1 MAQRELARAVDP
13 GMTTIAAR
21 RPCFDTGAMSTG
33 SHLRITE
40 GGLDDERVI
49 ALLAKHHAVNHEVT
63 PPESVHVFD
72 LDRLRASDIS
82 FWCAW
87 DGDTLVGVGALK
99 RIDAEHGEVK
109 SMHTV
114 ASSRRG
120 GVGSALLAHI
130 IASARAMGL
139 RRLSLET
146 GSFEFFRPAVALY
159 AKFGFREC
167 EPFGE
172 YVADPNSTFM
182 TLAL

>member
-1 MAQRELARAVDP
+1 MSNNAHPRTSDPRANDA
-13 GMTTIAAR
+13 GLR
-21 RPCFDTGAMSTG
+21 SST
-33 SHLRITE
+33 LRIDD
-40 GGLDDERVI
+40 GGLDDPRVI
-49 ALLAKHHAVNHEVT
+49 ALLAKHHAINHEVT

-72 LDRLRASDIS
+72 LERLRAPDIS
-82 FWCAW
+82 FWSAW
-87 DGDTLVGVGALK
+87 DGEQLVGVGALK
-99 RIDAEHGEVK
+99 RLDDAHGEVK

-114 ASSRRG
+114 AEARRG

-130 IASARAMGL
+130 IASARAMGM

-172 YVADPNSTFM
+172 YAPDPNSTFM
-182 TLAL
+182 TLDL